1 MISTPTAEQAVRQ
14 VFAAMEDA
22 WNRGDADAFGACF
35 TADATY
41 TTFMGTVYRGRADI
55 ADGHRAL
62 FAKALKGTT
71 MVNELTGV
79 RFVTSDV
86 AVVTGRGDVGHKRPR
101 TLPKVQTY
109 TLVREAGGEWRI
121 AAFHNTR
128 RKPLMEALTARLA
141 PGSAPRA

>member
-1 MISTPTAEQAVRQ
+1 MISTQSAEQAVRR

-35 TADATY
+35 TAEATY

-55 ADGHRAL
+55 AEGHRAL

-71 MVNELTGV
+71 MVNELADI
-79 RFVTSDV
+79 RFAGPDV
-86 AVVTGRGDVGHKRPR
+86 AIVTGRGDVGARRPR
-101 TLPKVQTY
+101 RLPKVQTY
-109 TLVREAGGEWRI
+109 TLVREADGQWRI

-128 RKPLMEALTARLA
+128 RKPLMEALTTRLA
-141 PGSAPRA
+141 PGSAPRG

>member
-1 MISTPTAEQAVRQ
+1 MISAETAVRDL
-14 VFAAMEDA
+14 FAAMEDA
-22 WNRGDADAFGACF
+22 WNRGDADAFAACF

-41 TTFMGTVYRGRADI
+41 TTFMGTVYRGRADV
-55 ADGHRAL
+55 AEGHRAL

-71 MVNELTGV
+71 MFNELTGL
-79 RFVTSDV
+79 RFVAPDV
-86 AVVTGRGDVGHKRPR
+86 AVVTGRGDVGRRRPR
-101 TLPKVQTY
+101 ELPKVQTY
-109 TLVREAGGEWRI
+109 TLVREGDGEWRV